1 MNKFNIKLAQ
11 IIILIGQNIFF
22 VRGKLRNFFWR
33 FALFVVNYDIK
44 SDPKNSRIKTKVNGV
59 PFFFYFDY
67 LSDVKLAFGNY
78 NYKEINFIKKNM
90 NNGSI
95 FIDIGSNIGFYTM
108 NIANLFPKINFLKII
123 SIEPN
128 PIMIERQMENQYLLE
143 NIKKGIINKIFLENY
158 AISDSEKNLQL
169 NFEKGYGPA
178 VLTEKISE
186 KSIAVKTTT
195 LAKILKKNNIN
206 RIDCLKIDIEGHEH
220 LALLP
225 FFKSTTKSLFPKHI
239 VIEHTSN
246 TVHLFKDLMQFL
258 SGIGYKIILKTRSN
272 YCLTLIPQTI
282 SGNLRL

>member
-1 MNKFNIKLAQ
+1 MNKFKIELAKV
-11 IIILIGQNIFF
+11 IILIGQNLFF
-22 VRGKLRNFFWR
+22 VRGKIRNFFWR
-33 FALFVVNYDIK
+33 SALFLINYDIK

-90 NNGSI
+90 TKDSM

-108 NIANLFPKINFLKII
+108 NIADLFPKINFSKII

-128 PIMIERQMENQYLLE
+128 PIMIERQKENIELLE
-143 NIKKGIINKIFLENY
+143 NIKKGIKNKIFLENY

-169 NFEKGYGPA
+169 NYEKGYGPA
-178 VLTEKISE
+178 VLTKNIGEKTV
-186 KSIAVKTTT
+186 AVKTTT
-195 LAKILKKNNIN
+195 LIKILKKNNIN
-206 RIDCLKIDIEGHEH
+206 RIDCLKIDVEGHEH

-225 FFKSTTKSLFPKHI
+225 FFKSAKKSLFPNHI

-246 TVHLFKDLMQFL
+246 SVQIFKDLMKFL
-258 SGIGYKIILKTRSN
+258 STIGYKIILKTRSN
-272 YCLTLIPQTI
+272 YCLTLIP
-282 SGNLRL
+282 

>member
-1 MNKFNIKLAQ
+1 MNKFKIELAKV
-11 IIILIGQNIFF
+11 IILIGQNLFF
-22 VRGKLRNFFWR
+22 VRGKIRNFFWR
-33 FALFVVNYDIK
+33 SALFLINYDIK

-90 NNGSI
+90 TKDSM

-108 NIANLFPKINFLKII
+108 NIADLFPKINFSKII

-128 PIMIERQMENQYLLE
+128 PIMIERQKENIELLE
-143 NIKKGIINKIFLENY
+143 NIKKGIKNKIFLENY

-169 NFEKGYGPA
+169 NYEKGYGPA
-178 VLTEKISE
+178 VLTENIGE
-186 KSIAVKTTT
+186 KTIAVKTTT
-195 LAKILKKNNIN
+195 LIKILKKNNIN
-206 RIDCLKIDIEGHEH
+206 RIDCLKIDVEGHEH

-225 FFKSTTKSLFPKHI
+225 FFKSAQKSLFPNHI

-246 TVHLFKDLMQFL
+246 SVQIFKDLMKFL
-258 SGIGYKIILKTRSN
+258 SRIGYKIILKTRSN
-272 YCLTLIPQTI
+272 YCLTLIP
-282 SGNLRL
+282 